1 MSLSIVELATARDTA
16 MMILD
21 ELRIDAFLYSLE
33 PQGDVWELTV
43 ECACQINGG
52 WERIVLQVPKAML
65 LGSFDDDVARQRFL
79 EFWKDKLADCKLRQS
94 FQD

>member
-33 PQGDVWELTV
+33 PKDDVWELTI

-52 WERIVLQVPKAML
+52 WERIELQVPKAML
-65 LGSFDDDVARQRFL
+65 LDSFDDDTARQHLFDY
-79 EFWKDKLADCKLRQS
+79 WKKKLADCKLR
-94 FQD
+94 